1 VVGAAARAVV
11 GGGGGAGATALDG
24 AGATDLDLVGA
35 TVTGAAGAAVTGAA
49 VTRGF
54 GFAFVAA
61 RVAVGEAVKVG
72 EATVEVLLAGV
83 VFPQPVTIPVT
94 STMKP
99 MTAMP
104 NLCSFFIDGPPDGP
118 PLSA

>member
-1 VVGAAARAVV
+1 MVGAAARAVV
-11 GGGGGAGATALDG
+11 GGGGGTGATALDG

-35 TVTGAAGAAVTGAA
+35 TVTGAAVTGAA
-49 VTRGF
+49 VLCGF

-72 EATVEVLLAGV
+72 EATVEVLLLVGV
-83 VFPQPVTIPVT
+83 VSPQPVTIPVT

-99 MTAMP
+99 MTAMQG
-104 NLCSFFIDGPPDGP
+104 LCSFFIGGPSDGPPP
-118 PLSA
+118 SA